1 MGKRAGLGCG
11 MRFIACP
18 LLLLALCA
26 VLAGCST
33 PRGSKAS
40 QFDPSQLAKADID
53 RIVDTHRAQLDGS
66 LRVLAE
72 KLYKR
77 NPREWRN
84 AGHPSMEAAVARIFA
99 ADNYRLAELGERKGT
114 EVIVLGLRDD
124 YTGDRVAAYIA
135 GMGSMLHLAF
145 NEKRDFY
152 LYDDIDPQRLYN
164 AARNI
169 EIAAWKLGN
178 SRDANGQLL
187 LLSNELYPVPNLSF
201 EREFGKMIGNL
212 DLIST
217 VVADKTNR
225 NVVRVMQNIATAVFL
240 PVGIR

>member
-1 MGKRAGLGCG
+1 MRA
-11 MRFIACP
+11 FAC
-18 LLLLALCA
+18 LLICLSFL
-26 VLAGCST
+26 LAGCST
-33 PRGSKAS
+33 PRGSKES
-40 QFDPSQLAKADID
+40 RFDPSQLAKADID
-53 RIVDTHRAQLDGS
+53 RIVDAHRAQLDGS

-72 KLYKR
+72 KLYRR
-77 NPREWRN
+77 NPKEWKN
-84 AGHPSMEAAVARIFA
+84 AGHASMEAAVARIFA
-99 ADNYRLAELGERKGT
+99 AENYRLPELGERKGT
-114 EVIVLGLRDD
+114 EVIVLGLRED
-124 YTGDRVAAYIA
+124 YTGDRVSAYIA

-152 LYDDIDPQRLYN
+152 LYDDIDPQQVYN

-169 EIAAWKLGN
+169 EIAAWKLAN

-187 LLSNELYPVPNLSF
+187 LLSNEMSPVQNLSF

-212 DLIST
+212 DLISS

-240 PVGIR
+240 PVGVR

>member
-1 MGKRAGLGCG
+1 MRATAA
-11 MRFIACP
+11 FP
-18 LLLLALCA
+18 LISLCLL
-26 VLAGCST
+26 LAGCST
-33 PRGSKAS
+33 PHGSKEAR
-40 QFDPSQLAKADID
+40 FDPSQLVKADID
-53 RIVDTHRAQLDGS
+53 RIVDAHRAQLDSS

-77 NPREWRN
+77 NPKEWRN
-84 AGHPSMEAAVARIFA
+84 AGHASMEVAVARIFA
-99 ADNYRLAELGERKGT
+99 VENYRLPELGERQGT

-164 AARNI
+164 AARNV
-169 EIAAWKLGN
+169 EIAAWKLAN
-178 SRDANGQLL
+178 SRAANGQLL
-187 LLSNELYPVPNLSF
+187 LLSNELYPVQNLSF

-212 DLIST
+212 DLMST
-217 VVADKTNR
+217 VVADKSNR
-225 NVVRVMQNIATAVFL
+225 TVVRVMQNIATAVFL
-240 PVGIR
+240 PVGVR

>member
-1 MGKRAGLGCG
+1 MRAITCLLIPLFSVC
-11 MRFIACP
+11 
-18 LLLLALCA
+18 LLLG
-26 VLAGCST
+26 GCST
-33 PRGSKAS
+33 PRGSKTA

-53 RIVDTHRAQLDGS
+53 RIVDVHRAQLDAS

-77 NPREWRN
+77 NPKEWKSG
-84 AGHPSMEAAVARIFA
+84 GHASMEAAVARIFA
-99 ADNYRLAELGERKGT
+99 VDNYRLPELGERKGT
-114 EVIVLGLRDD
+114 EVIVLGLRED

-164 AARNI
+164 AARNV
-169 EIAAWKLGN
+169 EIAAWKLAN

-187 LLSNELYPVPNLSF
+187 LLSNEMSPVQNLSF

-212 DLIST
+212 DLISS

-225 NVVRVMQNIATAVFL
+225 TVVRVMQNIATAVFL

>member
-1 MGKRAGLGCG
+1 
-11 MRFIACP
+11 MRLKDRRIVV
-18 LLLLALCA
+18 LAFCA
-26 VLAGCST
+26 LLAGCST
-33 PRGSKAS
+33 PRGSKEA

-53 RIVDTHRAQLDGS
+53 RIADAHRAQLDAS

-84 AGHPSMEAAVARIFA
+84 AGHASMEAAVARIFA
-99 ADNYRLAELGERKGT
+99 ADNYRLPELGERKGT
-114 EVIVLGLRDD
+114 EAIVLGLRED

-152 LYDDIDPQRLYN
+152 IYDDIDPQRLYN
-164 AARNI
+164 AARNV
-169 EIAAWKLGN
+169 EIAAWKLAN

-187 LLSNELYPVPNLSF
+187 LLSNELYPVQNLSF

-217 VVADKTNR
+217 VVSDKTNR
-225 NVVRVMQNIATAVFL
+225 TVVRVMQNIATAVFL
-240 PVGIR
+240 PVGVR

>member
-1 MGKRAGLGCG
+1 
-11 MRFIACP
+11 MRLKHRRI
-18 LLLLALCA
+18 LVLAFCA
-26 VLAGCST
+26 LLAGCST
-33 PRGSKAS
+33 PRGSKEA

-53 RIVDTHRAQLDGS
+53 RIADVHRAQLDAS

-84 AGHPSMEAAVARIFA
+84 AGHASMEAAVARIFA

-114 EVIVLGLRDD
+114 EAIVLGLRED

-152 LYDDIDPQRLYN
+152 IYDDIDPQRLYN
-164 AARNI
+164 AARNV
-169 EIAAWKLGN
+169 EIAAWKLAN

-187 LLSNELYPVPNLSF
+187 LLSNELYPVQNLSF

-225 NVVRVMQNIATAVFL
+225 TVVRVMQNIATAVFL
-240 PVGIR
+240 PVGVR

>member
-1 MGKRAGLGCG
+1 
-11 MRFIACP
+11 MRTLACP
-18 LLLLALCA
+18 LLLLALCGA
-26 VLAGCST
+26 LLAGCST
-33 PRGSKAS
+33 PHGSKSA

-53 RIVDTHRAQLDGS
+53 RIIDAHRAQLDAS

-77 NPREWRN
+77 NPNEWRK
-84 AGHPSMEAAVARIFA
+84 AGSPSMEAAVARIFA
-99 ADNYRLAELGERKGT
+99 SENYRLPELGERKGT
-114 EVIVLGLRDD
+114 DAIVLGLRAD

-135 GMGSMLHLAF
+135 GVGSMLHLAF

-169 EIAAWKLGN
+169 EIAAWKLAN

-212 DLIST
+212 DLLSSI
-217 VVADKTNR
+217 VADKTNR

-240 PVGIR
+240 PVGMR